1 MTAREE
7 SKVGRAEAFP
17 NLVALIQILVLLSGG
32 GRVGLVATQTL
43 ELEVHM
49 ARTEGCWV
57 QRFGKINSYVSRYLT
72 LHWKASPLPRMLC
85 SLSFHAW
92 FLLVMYFS

>member
-1 MTAREE
+1 M
-7 SKVGRAEAFP
+7 GRAEAFP